1 MRTMH
6 AMDLVLAESLVAV
19 ADAGTVTAAAQ
30 RIHISQS
37 ALSFVQC
44 LGPTGARTVAQI
56 AG

>member
-1 MRTMH
+1 MH